1 MKKKLRSIIALIFIV
16 ICAGYGAYNLQNDM
30 MPSALALANIEA
42 LARYELPEVDITCG
56 SESGSCWRMYGD
68 CYVSWVIRY
77 EDCTFTGFT
86 YDSCVTPC
94 D

>member
-1 MKKKLRSIIALIFIV
+1 MGLIAVVVIV
-16 ICAGYGAYNLQNDM
+16 AVAGYNIYASQNNVKL
-30 MPSALALANIEA
+30 SALALANVEA
-42 LARYELPEVDITCG
+42 LARYELPDVEITCG
-56 SESGSCWRMYGD
+56 SESGKCWGMYGD

-77 EDCTFTGFT
+77 EDCIFTGYT

>member
-1 MKKKLRSIIALIFIV
+1 MYTSQNNVKL
-16 ICAGYGAYNLQNDM
+16 
-30 MPSALALANIEA
+30 SALALANVEA
-42 LARYELPEVDITCG
+42 LARYELPDVEITCG
-56 SESGSCWRMYGD
+56 SESGKCWSMYGD

-77 EDCTFTGFT
+77 ENCRFTGYT